1 VEAYL
6 ETGSRLLMAAVLG
19 GLIGLE
25 RESMNRPAGL
35 RTHLLVCTGAAL
47 IMMVSLNVY
56 GLYKGETNAD
66 PARIAAQV
74 VSGIGFL
81 GAGTIL
87 REGITVRG
95 LTTAASLWVVAG
107 VGLAVGAGF
116 FLEAVMTATIVLLA
130 LVFLGK
136 VDRLLLARRRVRRL
150 TVTAR
155 DEPGLLGQ
163 LGSALG
169 TQSVNIVDVHIQQL
183 DKNLVLIHFDVQYPI
198 NLPPERLAETLYNVP
213 GVLEIKRG

>member
-1 VEAYL
+1 
-6 ETGSRLLMAAVLG
+6 
-19 GLIGLE
+19 
-25 RESMNRPAGL
+25 MNRPAGL
-35 RTHLLVCTGAAL
+35 RAHLLVCTGAAL

-56 GLYKGETNAD
+56 GLYKGRQT
-66 PARIAAQV
+66 PTRPIAAQV
-74 VSGIGFL
+74 VSGIGFWS
-81 GAGTIL
+81 AGTIL

-130 LVFLGK
+130 LVLER
-136 VDRLLLARRRVRRL
+136 VDRLLLPAGG
-150 TVTAR
+150 AAFDGHGA

>member
-1 VEAYL
+1 
-6 ETGSRLLMAAVLG
+6 
-19 GLIGLE
+19 
-25 RESMNRPAGL
+25 
-35 RTHLLVCTGAAL
+35 
-47 IMMVSLNVY
+47 
-56 GLYKGETNAD
+56 
-66 PARIAAQV
+66 V

-136 VDRLLLARRRVRRL
+136 PA
-150 TVTAR
+150 
-155 DEPGLLGQ
+155 GGC
-163 LGSALG
+163 
-169 TQSVNIVDVHIQQL
+169 
-183 DKNLVLIHFDVQYPI
+183 
-198 NLPPERLAETLYNVP
+198 
-213 GVLEIKRG
+213 GV